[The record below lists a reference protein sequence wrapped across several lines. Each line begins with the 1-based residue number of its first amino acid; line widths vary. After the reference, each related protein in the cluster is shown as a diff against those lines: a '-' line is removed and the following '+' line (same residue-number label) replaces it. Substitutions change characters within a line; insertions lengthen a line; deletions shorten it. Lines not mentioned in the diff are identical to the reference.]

1 MFPLERTHRKR
12 ERPGPVGRAALSSAP
27 VTNRPVVANHSA
39 HAVFP
44 LSLLEAMRSLD
55 RPVEDGVDATNHET
69 RTQRLGLSSTVASQI
84 ERYQGLARRDARVP
98 FDEVASVFRLVD
110 RRADA
115 DLVLADAGRRA
126 ARHAARSAGLS
137 FRVLSRATPQVVRS
151 WVGSRGAAKLSR
163 RVFGAR
169 LTIGAGRAEA
179 EMAADASPA
188 LGFGGRACTFYGAA
202 LHELLRFLTGFEG
215 ALVHDNCCGRGDPAC
230 RWRSLAAEET
240 T

>member
-1 MFPLERTHRKR
+1 M
-12 ERPGPVGRAALSSAP
+12 A
-27 VTNRPVVANHSA
+27 
-39 HAVFP
+39 
-44 LSLLEAMRSLD
+44 
-55 RPVEDGVDATNHET
+55 DGVDAANHET

-98 FDEVASVFRLVD
+98 FEEVASVFRLVD
-110 RRADA
+110 RRAENA

-126 ARHAARSAGLS
+126 ARHAARSAGLP
-137 FRVLSRATPQVVRS
+137 FRVLSRATPRAVRA
-151 WVGSRGAAKLSR
+151 WLGSRGAAKLSR
-163 RVFGAR
+163 RIFGAR

-179 EMAADASPA
+179 EMVADTSPA
-188 LGFGGRACTFYGAA
+188 VGFGGRACTFYGAA

-215 ALVHDNCCGRGDPAC
+215 ALVHDHCCGRGDPAC